1 MAETLQDLY
10 GKLEKANIKLP
21 DYNTFEKKYNTE
33 GGADILYEK
42 LNSANVKL
50 PDVNTFKTKYFS
62 NSSTQEVIV
71 PTGKTVDGIPT
82 VTLENQS
89 INQRPEIALTQNK
102 EKSQTI
108 PFYGFDLV
116 LPKTTNK
123 ETEDNDPTPY
133 KGLLAFNVAKSLKD
147 FSAPLPL
154 EQTAKEIDL
163 LKSANPDQISEF
175 TKAKKQEV
183 NNFYN
188 QQKAKLVTLDTP
200 DQATD
205 YGKLEEEQ
213 RQAEKEIDNTAIQK
227 SFTNAPFM
235 YNNINDYLN
244 APDDII
250 LKNAELVG
258 NDIQNITDDKKRT
271 YVKTTSGVNVPGVGV
286 DKIVKENLTY
296 LGLQAEAAST
306 TASINDDTK
315 TLETSINKINELIAQ
330 LNENPNQPD
339 LVKQVQEINQNEIL
353 PLQQIIKTKETFL
366 VKLQSVGKTLPEIEK
381 QIKRQKE
388 VDENFLKYS
397 IDVAKIP
404 LEGIT
409 PSILLPAIGY
419 AAKGLSNR
427 LTNTLKGSAIIAN
440 DIAERLGTKSIE
452 ETTRQNIN
460 LLSDESLQFT
470 LPKKIKE
477 GDILEKDKEGNIT
490 GVNANVALP
499 MIFQTTAEMLTMGGI
514 AAPLAQYGTLGKIA
528 GLYIGST
535 AVFGGDIL
543 KGELE
548 KGLTVPEA
556 TAVTG
561 LRLGIEAGTELI
573 NPSGLI
579 PFNGVIKKGILNKA
593 ISKSAYIDFI
603 IQNAP
608 TLIPKWKKMGLD
620 AARIIYLGA
629 KGTVAESGE
638 EVASDFGN
646 MVLDKIVA
654 LGIKPDYRQDHEFT
668 VENEI
673 NTALTTALTMLPMGG
688 YQGIMERQAE
698 KQAPIIRW
706 SASQTPKIFLDNLE
720 SNLKKGLITK
730 EFYETG
736 KKEVETI
743 NGLYEANKLKIDNT
757 EEEQRP
763 TYLNLLYEQKQI
775 SDKILSTTSDEESEK
790 LGKEL
795 EDVSKKLQYFDS
807 EALDNI
813 RATPIQKNQ
822 KIEKRHIDNLKQF
835 ASEEELNSATI
846 EDLNSAKSILS
857 NVVSNPFSEKV
868 KTEAENQ
875 LVKIDEKI
883 VQLQEQKL
891 KEQEVPKKSVIEQ
904 EKENINT
911 LSKEELTSYN
921 PFTNKELSK
930 EEKKQLNEAKLERL
944 QQLEDK
950 ETNVTFG
957 DKTFK
962 KGEQVTLD
970 EGKSYWNV
978 DGLAEDGRLK
988 LSRKFNN
995 TTESTIASDPN
1006 DVKPYTF
1013 KEKETK
1019 ETPTEEIT
1027 ATEDL
1032 KKAFGIEEEIPT
1044 EEQTQESSVGV
1055 GGDVEIALEKELNEL
1070 GQKQL
1075 TQGFNKLSEA
1085 TKPEQVAAAIVNIEQ
1100 NKNQGARLSKEQ
1112 EQQLSE
1118 AKAKLK
1124 EQGYEIVDY
1133 NIVRSGENTIVQGA
1147 DFYNNQK
1154 DVLTEEQA
1162 NAIESRINL
1171 LEKRGEEVNVD
1182 DLPSPVSR
1190 TIKPLIKKDGKMVQA
1205 AEVNTLIFESV
1216 EQAKE
1221 AIKKSKEV
1229 GYKKPNAADKIK
1241 SKGIEQSLKETPQAG
1256 SVGVGGDVEDKKADI
1271 ERRRQEELNKKN
1283 EQGYSLPMLIKDRE
1297 EALVRQNKSRDEA
1310 IAKGIKDLAP
1320 YNQGVAMVAGAL
1332 NRYNKSVKEINAKY
1346 DAELDALE
1354 QPKEEKEIISEPVVE
1369 QEVSKVKLQE
1379 LEQAKKQQD
1388 KEVLEKFEAPA
1399 TPFKNGKVKTSNW
1412 NKVISTITP
1421 ANLLNYRVKV
1431 VNTSSLA
1438 FEQLPFQTKKYFED
1452 EALKQKT
1459 TVEDVM
1465 SKDKGKMLVLT
1476 DKEGTYILEE
1486 DLPVIT
1492 NFSDGKLAEY
1502 KVQYERQGLTE
1513 QQYFDKIEEIKKARE
1528 NNSTLLIDKISN
1540 YPVEITKD
1548 TNELSVAIGENDFS
1562 ITKGNKGFPVV
1573 KIGEQ
1578 EINLTSRKLN
1588 QDEIDSISYIL
1599 FKRWAT
1605 SGGMDDVKS
1614 DKYQKAQYVQKL
1626 ILSGTGVG
1634 KINFK
1639 GDPKARTWEIT
1650 LKQSDGLW
1658 KTANEQEVRDFLKNQ
1673 WINIDINLSNQNIPF
1688 TTYKMEEGKTI
1699 VDKTYPTY
1707 KDFIKATLKTK
1718 GTSVTK
1724 LQDNFYIEVGDVD
1737 NTLSAE
1743 ITKATEEKAP
1753 EVIVTEKPVK
1763 NTSIEQENPAD
1774 LDFLEQIKN
1783 KKKKSIDS
1791 PKSKDD
1797 FSGLLR
1803 NKKLSQEVTEEQ
1815 NKKAKEWFDNS
1826 PLKNYITL
1834 NQLQNIVNSDAYAS
1848 WNWGAI
1854 NLFKGSQYTDL
1865 YHEAWHEFSQ
1875 LYLTKKQKEALYN
1888 EVKNLP
1894 QYKGY
1899 SNKQIEEVI
1908 AEDFRNYA
1916 LSNGKL
1922 ILNNRYQRNSIFRKI
1937 WNLIKEWVTG
1947 NTDLQTVY
1955 ERLYTGNVS
1964 KYKRN
1969 LNNAF
1974 WGNLNLGIET
1984 QDGKQL
1990 SDTDTKNLYRAIDS
2004 LVGTIFQQNGKPVT
2018 MMFAD
2023 NKVLSVVYGAIYKKF
2038 ATEYNELLESIEQRS
2053 KQKLSINDVEKLKVD
2068 VQILNNL
2075 EDVVNNWNK
2084 IVENHK
2090 RYSAFFNISKDKITF
2105 DEEGNVVSIDDKF
2118 TEETD
2123 EGNSKESEL
2132 IKNENVSSKEAASNE
2147 TIFTI
2152 ATLPRYN
2159 PDGTRAMNPFL
2170 PFVQDVV
2177 DFNSTWDKLTTATNN
2192 HLEYTQILAKIE
2204 ELGEKDKSFQDLLQ
2218 RLPDSNKSL
2227 TDDEQRMKGAFMNDI
2242 SKPLVQVYE
2251 LIMTP
2256 VDGKMFFSYKTAA
2269 SSDLDKIKRQWNDA
2283 FETISPFIKEHPDG
2297 SLYTDKD
2304 EIKAIYGAK
2313 GTKPAFYYNKKDYE
2327 NADKKQMFEN
2337 RIDFLSK
2344 IGITFTEEILSDPE
2358 FQDLITKDFVKTL
2371 YTKQSSTFSLYELL
2385 TKATQDISSLS
2396 QLSKVKPSG
2405 TEFGYFAKSI
2415 EELANY
2421 ELLGSNSLF
2430 AQSVKNAE
2438 QNNVWQIRQ
2447 WNYITKIFNAL
2458 NDVEK
2463 YPTYQDL
2470 IGLDSE
2476 TGEAKNSWLQ
2486 QFNFDTNP
2494 YVKGIYLNTLFD
2506 LTPNSKTF
2514 GQRRVIKKG
2523 NKTIYP
2529 TISLHDYNGMRLN
2542 LADNKTNEGK
2552 GTTSLT
2558 AFEKIVQNINSLLLF
2573 NTQENLRYGDKSSSF
2588 STSISHYVNAKTGKL
2603 EERKSIISFESFINN
2618 REAVVLPEEA
2628 YKYLVADLKQEII
2641 PMIRFEHE
2649 NVGKNLK
2656 YYNENIKSFGT
2667 FDGILSKETKEAIT
2681 NQIIKPNLQDEKEI
2695 AKILNSLPLREE
2707 FETYITDKSK
2717 QLSDLLDTQGILE
2730 DIDIFDPKLIE
2741 EKVKTPEGKT
2751 ISQPLPRQSMLY
2763 GYIVNSLLYN
2773 IEHTKIISFDP
2784 RFYKNAK
2791 NVIKRL
2797 SAWSATGN
2805 IFVVD
2810 EQTNNYIDN
2819 KGNAI
2824 KDAVAKKLGIQIPK
2838 IFSDGKIRSVIFK
2851 DNEYSAS
2858 VLFENYKK
2866 KFLVTGKYT
2875 SEQINTVLK
2884 AYNSVNEADGQG
2896 YVTLDLLRQSK
2907 YRAGSSHWTKEHEA
2921 AYQKEAKFLAGE
2933 STTGMSS
2940 EEMVLFTPQKWQYAG
2955 IGLTENNAPYPTFY
2969 KFSVVP
2975 LIPSAIKGTNFEKIH
2990 DNLVKQNV
2998 GLALFES
3005 GSKASGELN
3014 QDGKYNSF
3022 YSNYETRTP
3031 YEGEYTI
3038 NNVFFQYLKEQ
3049 VNVEPELKEKV
3060 SFSTQMRK
3068 LLHLNLYN
3076 NGVPNDVKLSSEE
3089 WHKLSKSEKLKQSDI
3104 FKSEQRFGDVIENL
3118 IKIEQESILKKM
3130 GATKQSDGNYKL
3142 DAEKLAEF
3150 FKEEFIKRDLPN
3162 EVVNYLQAFEGEFL
3176 FPIDAFKQRATIE
3189 RIAYSIANKKLV
3201 QQKITGEALVQVAST
3216 GFEITDKFSSVKED
3230 SDLPFYTEP
3239 GKAQKIKIA
3248 FTKRWKPLLNLEYNG
3263 KRIGTIDKLNEA
3275 IKDEKW
3281 LEQNKKAITIVGVRI
3296 PVQGLNSQ
3304 EYMEVFHFLPESMGN
3319 VIVVSPALVAKSGG
3333 DFDIDKLTTFFPN
3346 LNKKGDVITKQS
3358 EEQLKK
3364 VYNAIVSKYKKEDKA
3379 VDKLISA
3386 IFGVTDEELQEELI
3400 QELIEN
3406 KEIIPF
3412 EQFKNIQDKKAYENE
3427 LIDIIKETLSRP
3439 DNFLQLVRPNDTD
3452 LLNNKEYGAGKL
3464 KELFSNK
3471 YEDNTFTFVIDF
3483 GSILEA
3489 FKSNLVG
3496 KSNLGIA
3503 AVNNVLFS
3511 LAQRAGLHHNE
3522 TFTYRNF
3529 SGKFKT
3535 KPVEF
3540 YLPHNTIK
3548 VGNKELVSLSG
3559 LFSKDSNNYVSD
3571 IISQYINGFV
3581 DVANDDWVF
3590 FINAVK
3596 EFAPTMLYTAMAG
3609 TNAKTTIAFFNQ
3621 PIMREYIKNVD
3632 KYKNLFTKLKS
3643 PQDYTMG
3650 NWKALEDAVYTYIQQ
3665 DEKLLEVYEKGNEKG
3680 LPFIAI
3686 RKYVNESVSPKFL
3699 TEERL
3704 SEALYGDK
3712 PLTPEQEIFLI
3723 YHFWE
3728 LRRQSG
3734 VLTNLQRSLNA
3745 DTKKVGNGYSSI
3757 ERQTMF
3763 DDVLKS
3769 NLFNADAMYRMRNES
3784 TIKAFTND
3792 KTGFDKFSQQLFT
3805 DLFEVTNH
3813 PTFNKVI
3820 RELINNDKELNFEFK
3835 FSKLEKLVN
3844 TIKNDFITYL
3854 YHNQVLDGND
3864 NLFKKTQAL
3873 FNPKSSIALELRDI
3887 KEKYPNLSK
3896 EFPILDLIVPNNL
3909 KSDNKILKTN
3919 LKLKSRLVDKDELD
3933 FAVLQ
3938 IRQLQTLDSIKYTPE
3953 QQIEIQ
3959 QFTDRLVKFI
3969 IVQSGLNPSVY
3980 NLLDIIPNE
3989 AYTQNIKS
3997 IIKDVQKALN
4007 KDINTPFALKSDKK
4021 SASQKSLE
4029 KFYNRFRIE
4038 NPEFYKFEPTD
4049 EELTLNFINQR
4060 GKNYYLP
4067 TTDIT
4072 GAKAKAVEDKLLAY
4086 IPTLPSKSIIVDKNN
4101 GQTLKQNPK
4110 SLFVIYDNEKEDNKK
4125 ALTQQKITN
4134 FATMVAIDKDVI
4146 DRQIDEI
4153 ISKSMG
4159 YDTISFNLSKGYFQD
4174 IKESNPELFNYG
4186 SQRLKDT
4193 FGITNSGFK
4202 EVYEGEGEI
4211 DEIKLAS
4218 DKIMNQIKLTPED
4231 LEKGQEFV
4239 DFIESQEQEVIEQPI
4254 NKKIKKDKKLNDRL
4268 NAANFDSILDYVKS
4282 IDIYR
4287 KELEPIYKAL
4297 DKIGV
4302 KVIGKNVL
4310 ALGTYVNKDNTIKM
4324 NHELFN
4330 GSKFNEAIRQAAN
4343 IQDNLETFEK
4353 AFNHELIHAL
4363 LYHYANPEL
4372 DRSSSYFSSE
4382 FRDKLQSLWEEGNE
4396 FYKNEDVSK
4405 LSEPLQKT
4413 LKAAFESKYLEQ
4425 ELITYAFTDKEF
4437 ADWLKSKKTDS
4448 KENTKSLW
4456 TKFLD
4461 LIGIVLND
4469 IGSNNLLSK
4478 IVNTLNEI
4486 QITNEDIKNE
4496 LTQEQ
4501 PIVEKTKEEN
4511 KILKYI
4517 EEFGKS
4523 NFDKLIKN
4531 YPDLSVLYVPNNA
4544 KLLDITEEEGEYESI
4559 DYDNLFKNIQNAQK
4573 AGLNIDNT
4581 NILIWNS
4588 NTEQSLT
4595 LNEFFNIIKNEINQI
4610 NPRIFNKNQLDL
4622 FDQNIN
4628 KIKPEGKP
4636 EIDITDQD
4644 NC

>member
-1 MAETLQDLY
+1 MAKINALDLLKKSTDKVEVNKTPVGKVNAKDLLNKSKQTSQQDVL
-10 GKLEKANIKLP
+10 
-21 DYNTFEKKYNTE
+21 
-33 GGADILYEK
+33 
-42 LNSANVKL
+42 
-50 PDVNTFKTKYFS
+50 
-62 NSSTQEVIV
+62 V

-82 VTLENQS
+82 VTLENQPV
-89 INQRPEIALTQNK
+89 NKPTEIALTQNK
-102 EKSQTI
+102 IQSQTI
-108 PFYGFDLV
+108 PFYGFNLV

-123 ETEDNDPTPY
+123 ETEEEDPTPY
-133 KGLLAFNVAKSLKD
+133 KGLLDFNTKKALTS

-154 EQTAKEIDL
+154 EQTRNEIEIL
-163 LKSANPDQISEF
+163 RNANPDQISEF
-175 TKAKKQEV
+175 TKIKKQEV
-183 NNFYN
+183 NDFYN

-258 NDIQNITDDKKRT
+258 NDIQNITDNKKRT

-419 AAKGLSNR
+419 AVKGLTNR
-427 LTNTLKGSAIIAN
+427 LTSTIKATDILAN
-440 DIAERLGTKSIE
+440 DLAERLGTRTTE
-452 ETTRQNIN
+452 EATRQNIN
-460 LLSDESLQFT
+460 FLSDESLQFT

-548 KGLTVPEA
+548 KGLSLPEA

-579 PFNGVIKKGILNKA
+579 PFNGVIKKGILGKA
-593 ISKSAYIDFI
+593 ISKSAYMDFI

-654 LGIKPDYRQDHEFT
+654 LGIKPDYKQDHEFT

-883 VQLQEQKL
+883 VKLQEQKL
-891 KEQEVPKKSVIEQ
+891 KGQEVPKKSVIEQ

-1032 KKAFGIEEEIPT
+1032 KKAFGIEEEIST
-1044 EEQTQESSVGV
+1044 EEQTQEDSVSVGE
-1055 GGDVEIALEKELNEL
+1055 DVESKKSEIKKLNNEIDSFDNEYNSLVDIVNKEDRRLNAPKSENEIKLNEL
-1070 GQKQL
+1070 QEKINIL
-1075 TQGFNKLSEA
+1075 RDKRNK
-1085 TKPEQVAAAIVNIEQ
+1085 
-1100 NKNQGARLSKEQ
+1100 
-1112 EQQLSE
+1112 
-1118 AKAKLK
+1118 
-1124 EQGYEIVDY
+1124 
-1133 NIVRSGENTIVQGA
+1133 
-1147 DFYNNQK
+1147 
-1154 DVLTEEQA
+1154 
-1162 NAIESRINL
+1162 
-1171 LEKRGEEVNVD
+1171 
-1182 DLPSPVSR
+1182 
-1190 TIKPLIKKDGKMVQA
+1190 
-1205 AEVNTLIFESV
+1205 
-1216 EQAKE
+1216 
-1221 AIKKSKEV
+1221 
-1229 GYKKPNAADKIK
+1229 
-1241 SKGIEQSLKETPQAG
+1241 IEQSLKETTQSG
-1256 SVGVGGDVEDKKADI
+1256 SVSLEAKKADI
-1271 ERRRQEELNKKN
+1271 EKRRQEEYAKIDASYAKNIEEGEKRKKENIERTGLAGDTRALDAIKAMVYNAKQKVDKLLNKELDELDTIEDKKEDIKN
-1283 EQGYSLPMLIKDRE
+1283 ALDYILTGKYSGKTDRQRQSVEIGEKIAEKIAIDLSNKGLIK
-1297 EALVRQNKSRDEA
+1297 QNGNVFSNLDGKN
-1310 IAKGIKDLAP
+1310 L
-1320 YNQGVAMVAGAL
+1320 GVAW
-1332 NRYNKSVKEINAKY
+1332 SVGKYFPKEFKEGF
-1346 DAELDALE
+1346 DAELDALK
-1354 QPKEEKEIISEPVVE
+1354 QFKEEKEIIFKPVVE
-1369 QEVSKVKLQE
+1369 QEVSKVKLKE
-1379 LEQAKKQQD
+1379 SEQAKKQQD

-1431 VNTSSLA
+1431 VNTSSLS

-1486 DLPVIT
+1486 DLPVVT

-1562 ITKGNKGFPVV
+1562 ITKGSKGFPVV

-1650 LKQSDGLW
+1650 LKQSDGSW

-1688 TTYKMEEGKTI
+1688 TTYKMEEGKTV
-1699 VDKTYPTY
+1699 VDKIYPTY

-1737 NTLSAE
+1737 NTLASE

-1922 ILNNRYQRNSIFRKI
+1922 ILNNRYKRNSIFRKI

-2458 NDVEK
+2458 NDVDK

-2470 IGLDSE
+2470 IGLDPE

-2486 QFNFDTNP
+2486 QFNIETNP

-2506 LTPNSKTF
+2506 LTPNSETF

-2603 EERKSIISFESFINN
+2603 EERKSIIPFESFINN

-2824 KDAVAKKLGIQIPK
+2824 KDAVAKKLEIQIPK

-2866 KFLVTGKYT
+2866 KFLITGKYT

-2955 IGLTENNAPYPTFY
+2955 IGLTENNVPYPTFY

-3162 EVVNYLQAFEGEFL
+3162 EVVNYLQVFEGEFL

-3216 GFEITDKFSSVKED
+3216 GFEITDKFSSVKEN

-3379 VDKLISA
+3379 VDKLIFA
-3386 IFGVTDEELQEELI
+3386 IFGVTNEELQEELI

-3704 SEALYGDK
+3704 SEALYDDK

-3933 FAVLQ
+3933 SAVSQ

-3959 QFTDRLVKFI
+3959 QFTDRLIKFI

-4159 YDTISFNLSKGYFQD
+4159 YDTILFNLSKGYFQD

-4193 FGITNSGFK
+4193 FGITNPNF
-4202 EVYEGEGEI
+4202 EEMYEEGGEI
-4211 DEIKLAS
+4211 DYIKLAS
-4218 DKIMNQIKLTPED
+4218 DKIMNQIKLTAED

-4239 DFIESQEQEVIEQPI
+4239 DFIESQKQEVVEQPI
-4254 NKKIKKDKKLNDRL
+4254 QNKETAESIYSKLGSKTQSENVILPKDVDPEADNIGMKYTTAIDFWRKIVPE
-4268 NAANFDSILDYVKS
+4268 AV
-4282 IDIYR
+4282 
-4287 KELEPIYKAL
+4287 AL
-4297 DKIGV
+4297 Y
-4302 KVIGKNVL
+4302 KNVI
-4310 ALGTYVNKDNTIKM
+4310 V
-4324 NHELFN
+4324 
-4330 GSKFNEAIRQAAN
+4330 
-4343 IQDNLETFEK
+4343 
-4353 AFNHELIHAL
+4353 AF
-4363 LYHYANPEL
+4363 
-4372 DRSSSYFSSE
+4372 R
-4382 FRDKLQSLWEEGNE
+4382 GN
-4396 FYKNEDVSK
+4396 
-4405 LSEPLQKT
+4405 
-4413 LKAAFESKYLEQ
+4413 
-4425 ELITYAFTDKEF
+4425 
-4437 ADWLKSKKTDS
+4437 SKKTFLQNYNSGANTIGNPFDFRDELGNRKEQGVTSTKKFIEWMITGNNFNNNNATEEYRQAIIKDIKSGKLKKASILYYEEKGYATHATALDYLINKYDWNNQVNNTKPAVEITQGEQIYPTLDSVIDKLNKIRASEAPMVVFSFADREDS
-4448 KENTKSLW
+4448 KSIFEKITKEGENYRLVANRYNVLINSEFEILSTTSKETGKTFTYSKDKVGESTVEILS
-4456 TKFLD
+4456 D
-4461 LIGIVLND
+4461 LLKPIFVQNQP
-4469 IGSNNLLSK
+4469 SK
-4478 IVNTLNEI
+4478 
-4486 QITNEDIKNE
+4486 
-4496 LTQEQ
+4496 
-4501 PIVEKTKEEN
+4501 PIVENE
-4511 KILKYI
+4511 
-4517 EEFGKS
+4517 
-4523 NFDKLIKN
+4523 
-4531 YPDLSVLYVPNNA
+4531 
-4544 KLLDITEEEGEYESI
+4544 TE
-4559 DYDNLFKNIQNAQK
+4559 DD
-4573 AGLNIDNT
+4573 
-4581 NILIWNS
+4581 
-4588 NTEQSLT
+4588 
-4595 LNEFFNIIKNEINQI
+4595 
-4610 NPRIFNKNQLDL
+4610 
-4622 FDQNIN
+4622 IN